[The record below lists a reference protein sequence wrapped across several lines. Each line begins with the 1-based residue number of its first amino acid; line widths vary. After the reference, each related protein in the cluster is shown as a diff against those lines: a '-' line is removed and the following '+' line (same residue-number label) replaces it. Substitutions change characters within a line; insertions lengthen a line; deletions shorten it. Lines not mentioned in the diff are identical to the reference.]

1 MDRDVD
7 YIREELDVVLANYLR
22 QWASALTEAERPR
35 AGTGWY
41 PPLVQHLTRAQSALR
56 RAADVVL
63 AESGAVAAGGAGD
76 AIPCCEQCGRP
87 LPAGEADE
95 FLRGE
100 ERCDDRC
107 KGRCRGHRR

>member
-41 PPLVQHLTRAQSALR
+41 PPLVRHLTQAQAALR
-56 RAADVVL
+56 HAAGVVA
-63 AESGAVAAGGAGD
+63 AESGAAAGTGD
-76 AIPCCEQCGRP
+76 TAPCCAQCGRP
-87 LPAGEADE
+87 IAAGEADE
-95 FLRGE
+95 FFRGE
-100 ERCDDRC
+100 ERCDDGC
-107 KGRCRGHRR
+107 KGRFRGRR

>member
-22 QWASALTEAERPR
+22 QWASALTDAERPR

-41 PPLVQHLTRAQSALR
+41 PPLVQHLTQAQSALR
-56 RAADVVL
+56 HAAGVVA
-63 AESGAVAAGGAGD
+63 AESGAAAAGGAGD
-76 AIPCCEQCGRP
+76 PVPCCEQCGRP
-87 LPAGEADE
+87 IAAGEADE
-95 FLRGE
+95 FFRGE

-107 KGRCRGHRR
+107 KGRFRGHRR